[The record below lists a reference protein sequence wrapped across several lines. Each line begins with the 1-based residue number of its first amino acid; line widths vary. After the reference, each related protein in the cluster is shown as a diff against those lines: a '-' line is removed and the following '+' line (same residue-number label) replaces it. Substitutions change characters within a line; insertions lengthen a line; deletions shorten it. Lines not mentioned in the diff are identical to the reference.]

1 MYLDAL
7 IALASTSGASDLHLE
22 PGLPAAIRV
31 RGQLRSVG
39 EPLSP
44 EALLSAAKEVL
55 EGELWPSFVER
66 RSADLAK
73 TISGVRCRLNVL
85 CSARGVG
92 MAIRLLTPFQASIE
106 RLNLHPDFKR
116 IVQTTH
122 GLVIVSGSTG
132 SGKSSTLAALMEEV
146 NRTERRHIVTIESP
160 IEYLLQPKLAFV
172 RQREV
177 GRDTPSF

>member
-39 EPLSP
+39 E
-44 EALLSAAKEVL
+44 
-55 EGELWPSFVER
+55 
-66 RSADLAK
+66 
-73 TISGVRCRLNVL
+73 
-85 CSARGVG
+85 
-92 MAIRLLTPFQASIE
+92 LLTPFQASIE

-146 NRTERRHIVTIESP
+146 NRTERRHIVTIES
-160 IEYLLQPKLAFV
+160 
-172 RQREV
+172 
-177 GRDTPSF
+177 